1 MKSPHSPINSSAV
14 GWACLSQAIWLPL
27 VAIEAHDQ
35 WKDHVRQQTPTRS
48 LVAISPETKPGSSRK
63 EATISSLIQGSR
75 PRSTTGLV
83 LGTASPGT
91 DPLLNDPIQRSIEQA
106 TTGPLAILPPS
117 RLVSPSPVRGAVNS
131 LPPRAAPGF
140 STGLSD
146 RPNEE
151 SLLQRSFTRAEL
163 LGGPITLHEPDTGSL
178 PALARA
184 ERARWATSS
193 DPLAPLPEIWRTPIR
208 QAIERLPAPP
218 TGSTQPRTPRLQV
231 ARVVHVPSSR
241 VSKPT
246 DVPVA
251 LQADGTVDIL
261 SKPDDPAVVEEISSW
276 SLRQQAPSR
285 GTVAPAVVH
294 IHPVPDAPAAPV
306 VSVSAPDSSPALD
319 APAQESRSAMPPP
332 PPPLET
338 TLPIEELP

>member
-1 MKSPHSPINSSAV
+1 MKSPHSPIFSSAV

-35 WKDHVRQQTPTRS
+35 WKDHVRQQTPARS
-48 LVAISPETKPGSSRK
+48 LVADSPEARPGSSRK
-63 EATISSLIQGSR
+63 EAAISSLIQGSLR
-75 PRSTTGLV
+75 ETTTGLV
-83 LGTASPGT
+83 LGTAIPGS
-91 DPLLNDPIQRSIEQA
+91 DPLVNEPIQRSIEQP
-106 TTGPLAILPPS
+106 TGSLAMLSPS
-117 RLVSPSPVRGAVNS
+117 RRISFGVPRDAVNA
-131 LPPRAAPGF
+131 LPPRPAPGF
-140 STGLSD
+140 SAGLDD
-146 RPNEE
+146 RPVGE

-163 LGGPITLHEPDTGSL
+163 LGGPITLSEPDTGSM

-184 ERARWATSS
+184 ERARWASSS

-208 QAIERLPAPP
+208 QAIERLPSPP
-218 TGSTQPRTPRLQV
+218 AGATQPSSPRLQV

-261 SKPDDPAVVEEISSW
+261 SKPDDPAVIEEISSW

-294 IHPVPDAPAAPV
+294 IHPLPDAPAAPV
-306 VSVSAPDSSPALD
+306 ASVSAPDSSPALD
-319 APAQESRSAMPPP
+319 APAEESRSAMPAPP
-332 PPPLET
+332 PPIDT
-338 TLPIEELP
+338 TVPIEELP